1 MSNRIK
7 NIISKLA
14 ESNLI
19 DSEIIDQNLDDFEI
33 IENAI
38 NQLIGQLQYFNK
50 RHLNLVNAVE
60 NRLYND
66 DFSPIEYSENEDII
80 DVITMSFNTYI
91 EELSDKMISKDYFH
105 DMFNNLPV
113 TIFVFNSNFKIVNA
127 NKAALDFFSINY
139 HFDEKDDVKIE
150 LPDQISHFVEDFKN
164 KKDSKDSK
172 IIQLVINKKKFFI
185 DSTVYKT
192 TLNDVEHVLFIGI
205 DITEKYINQNKIL
218 RATLHGQ
225 ELERK
230 WISQELHDSLGQNLN
245 AAISH
250 FNASLEMDKNTDLFN
265 ETVQTSKD
273 LLLDSIDFIR
283 KMAQNLKMADFEN
296 TYFVQT
302 VIDFTNKLKNLGPE
316 FIVSANTNSI
326 EFDNKKDELFVFRII
341 QEFVNNTMKHANATL
356 VYIIFNFKKK
366 THELDIKILDDGIG
380 FDMEKTSFN
389 NGIHNIKQRL
399 KALNA
404 EYNFKS
410 KVGKGTELK
419 FTLNLSKSKKVSKS
433 KTKTTHNTI

>member
-1 MSNRIK
+1 MCSEFFNLFQVKRYAYLK
-7 NIISKLA
+7 NDQFLDVLLLELNEIEYKRKN
-14 ESNLI
+14 ESILNSQFVEHI
-19 DSEIIDQNLDDFEI
+19 QNCIVNNHFEKFEI
-33 IENAI
+33 
-38 NQLIGQLQYFNK
+38 
-50 RHLNLVNAVE
+50 R
-60 NRLYND
+60 
-66 DFSPIEYSENEDII
+66 SPEKEDYL
-80 DVITMSFNTYI
+80 MSYVFNTYL
-91 EELSDKMISKDYFH
+91 EEVEAKIVMRDNFEMI
-105 DMFNNLPV
+105 
-113 TIFVFNSNFKIVNA
+113 FNSISYHVIVIDEDKNIRFINSVAKKFYLQPNEADEYKLVEIVN
-127 NKAALDFFSINY
+127 
-139 HFDEKDDVKIE
+139 DE
-150 LPDQISHFVEDFKN
+150 
-164 KKDSKDSK
+164 
-172 IIQLVINKKKFFI
+172 FI
-185 DSTVYKT
+185 DFIQQFSLSEIPELTFDFTWK
-192 TLNDVEHVLFIGI
+192 LNNNEKRFLQFRFMRITFEGKNQVLVLGEDV
-205 DITEKYINQNKIL
+205 TEKKVNQNKIL

-225 ELERK
+225 ELERD
-230 WISQELHDSLGQNLN
+230 WISKELHDSLGQNLN

-250 FNASLEMDKNTDLFN
+250 FNASLELDKNTDLFN

-433 KTKTTHNTI
+433 KTKTTLNTI